1 MPALPFGAG
10 TFGTVAERDWMD
22 GALTVYANGRFCRY
36 DEAKIGL
43 MTHALHY
50 GTGCFEGVRGFWSAR
65 DEELYLFQLEDHYE
79 RLHASA
85 KILMMKVPHTV
96 AELVKITTE
105 LCARNNFRGDVY
117 VRPLMYKANE
127 EIGVRLHDVRDAL
140 AIMAIPFD
148 RYFDATEGLNC
159 TVSAWRRIDDTTAPA
174 RAKVTGVYINSALA
188 KSEAILNGYD
198 EAILLSADGHVSEGS
213 AENIFVVKKG
223 VIYTPDASQNI
234 LEGCTRKT
242 LMTLADAELGLTVVE
257 RAIDRSELFTAD
269 EVFISGS
276 AAGLQFVRAV
286 DHRVVGDGT
295 QGPIAKKLADLYDK
309 VVRGALPTYHPWLT
323 RTYGSRKAAA
333 V

>member
-1 MPALPFGAG
+1 
-10 TFGTVAERDWMD
+10 MD

-65 DEELYLFQLEDHYE
+65 DEELYLFQLGEHYE

-85 KILMMKVPHTV
+85 KILMMKVPRTV
-96 AELVKITTE
+96 AELVEITTE
-105 LCARNNFRGDVY
+105 LCARNKFRGDVY
-117 VRPLMYKANE
+117 VRPLMYKSNE
-127 EIGVRLHDVRDAL
+127 EIGVRLHDVRDEL
-140 AIMAIPFD
+140 AIMAMPFD
-148 RYFDATEGLNC
+148 RYFDATAGLNC

-188 KSEAILNGYD
+188 KSEAMLNGYD

-213 AENIFVVKKG
+213 AENIFIVKKG

-242 LMTLADAELGLTVVE
+242 IMTLAEDEFGMTVVE
-257 RAIDRSELFTAD
+257 RAIDRSELFTSD
-269 EVFISGS
+269 EVFITGS

-286 DHRVVGDGT
+286 DHRTIGDGT
-295 QGPIAKKLADLYDK
+295 QGPVATKLAELYDK
-309 VVRGALPTYHPWLT
+309 VVRGAVPAYHGWLT
-323 RTYGSRKAAA
+323 RTYAGRKTAA

>member
-1 MPALPFGAG
+1 
-10 TFGTVAERDWMD
+10 MD
-22 GALTVYANGRFCRY
+22 NGLTIYANGGYCRY

-65 DEELYLFQLEDHYE
+65 DEELYLFQLAEHYE

-85 KILMMKVPHTV
+85 KILMMKVPHDV
-96 AELVKITTE
+96 AKLSEITTE
-105 LCARNNFRGDVY
+105 LCARNGFRSDVY
-117 VRPLMYKANE
+117 VRPLMYKSNE

-140 AIMAIPFD
+140 AIVAMPFD
-148 RYFDATEGLNC
+148 RYFDATSGLNC

-213 AENIFVVKKG
+213 AENIFIVKKG

-234 LEGCTRKT
+234 LEGCTRNS
-242 LMTLADAELGLTVVE
+242 LMTLAEAELGLKVVE

-276 AAGLQFVRAV
+276 AAGLQFVRAI
-286 DHRVVGDGT
+286 DHRTVGDGT
-295 QGPIAKKLADLYDK
+295 QGPIAKHLANLYDQ
-309 VVRGALPTYHPWLT
+309 VVRGAMPAYAAWLTPTYA
-323 RTYGSRKAAA
+323 GRKVA
-333 V
+333 VG

>member
-1 MPALPFGAG
+1 
-10 TFGTVAERDWMD
+10 MD
-22 GALTVYANGRFCRY
+22 EGLTVYAKGRFCRY

-79 RLHASA
+79 RIHASA
-85 KILMMKVPHTV
+85 KILMMKVPKTV
-96 AELVKITTE
+96 PELIEITTE
-105 LCARNNFRGDVY
+105 LCARNNFRSDVY
-117 VRPLMYKANE
+117 IRPLMYKSNE
-127 EIGVRLHDVRDAL
+127 EIGVRLHDVKDEL
-140 AIMAIPFD
+140 AIMAMPFD
-148 RYFDATEGLNC
+148 RYFDATAGLNC

-213 AENIFVVKKG
+213 AENIFIVKKG

-234 LEGCTRKT
+234 LEGCTRRT
-242 LMTLADAELGLTVVE
+242 LMTLADAEFGLTVVE

-269 EVFISGS
+269 EVFITGS

-286 DHRVVGDGT
+286 DHRIVGDGK
-295 QGPIAKKLADLYDK
+295 QGPVAKKLAELYDK

-323 RTYGSRKAAA
+323 RTYVNRKAAA

>member
-1 MPALPFGAG
+1 
-10 TFGTVAERDWMD
+10 MD
-22 GALTVYANGRFCRY
+22 GGLTVYAQGRFCRY

-85 KILMMKVPHTV
+85 KILMMNVPHSV
-96 AELVKITTE
+96 AELVEITTE

-117 VRPLMYKANE
+117 VRPLVYKSNE
-127 EIGVRLHDVRDAL
+127 EIGVRLHDVDDAL
-140 AIMAIPFD
+140 AIMAMPFD
-148 RYFDATEGLNC
+148 RYFDAHSGLNC

-213 AENIFVVKKG
+213 AENIFIVKKG

-242 LMTLADAELGLTVVE
+242 LMTLADAEFGITVIE

-269 EVFISGS
+269 EVFITGS
-276 AAGLQFVRAV
+276 AAGLQFVRAI
-286 DHRVVGDGT
+286 DHRAVGDGT
-295 QGPIAKKLADLYDK
+295 QGPISKKLGELYDK

-323 RTYGSRKAAA
+323 RTYASRKPAA

>member
-1 MPALPFGAG
+1 MDAG
-10 TFGTVAERDWMD
+10 
-22 GALTVYANGRFCRY
+22 LTVYAKGRFSRY

-65 DEELYLFQLEDHYE
+65 DEELYLFQLEEHYE

-96 AELVKITTE
+96 AELVEITTE

-117 VRPLMYKANE
+117 VRPLMYKSNE
-127 EIGVRLHDVRDAL
+127 EIGVRLHDVHDEL
-140 AIMAIPFD
+140 AIMAMPFD
-148 RYFDATEGLNC
+148 RYFDATAGLNC
-159 TVSAWRRIDDTTAPA
+159 TVSGWRRIDDTTAPA

-188 KSEAILNGYD
+188 KSEAVLDGYD

-213 AENIFVVKKG
+213 AENIFIVKKG

-242 LMTLADAELGLTVVE
+242 LMTLAVEQFGIPVVE
-257 RAIDRSELFTAD
+257 RAIDRSELFTAE

-276 AAGLQFVRAV
+276 AAGLQFVRAI

-295 QGPIAKKLADLYDK
+295 QGPVATKLAAFYDR
-309 VVRGALPTYHPWLT
+309 VVRGMEPAYHRWLT
-323 RTYGSRKAAA
+323 RTYASRKTAT

>member
-1 MPALPFGAG
+1 
-10 TFGTVAERDWMD
+10 MD
-22 GALTVYANGRFCRY
+22 GGLTSYAQGRFCRY

-85 KILMMKVPHTV
+85 KILMMKVPHSV
-96 AELVKITTE
+96 AELVEITTE

-117 VRPLMYKANE
+117 VRPLMYKSNE
-127 EIGVRLHDVRDAL
+127 EIGVRLHDVDDAL
-140 AIMAIPFD
+140 AIMAVPFD
-148 RYFDATEGLNC
+148 RYFDAASGLNC

-213 AENIFVVKKG
+213 AENIFIVKKG
-223 VIYTPDASQNI
+223 VVYTPDASQNI

-242 LMTLADAELGLTVVE
+242 LMTLADAEFGITVIE

-269 EVFISGS
+269 EVFITGS
-276 AAGLQFVRAV
+276 AAGLQFVRAI
-286 DHRVVGDGT
+286 DHRAVGDGT
-295 QGPIAKKLADLYDK
+295 QGPIAKKLGELYDK
-309 VVRGALPTYHPWLT
+309 GVRGALPTYHPWLT
-323 RTYGSRKAAA
+323 RTYASRKPAA

>member
-1 MPALPFGAG
+1 
-10 TFGTVAERDWMD
+10 MD
-22 GALTVYANGRFCRY
+22 YGLTVYANERFCRY

-65 DEELYLFQLEDHYE
+65 DEELYLFQLQDHYE

-85 KILMMKVPHTV
+85 KILMMKVPHVV
-96 AELVKITTE
+96 ATLIDITTE
-105 LCARNNFRGDVY
+105 LCARNGFRGDVY
-117 VRPLMYKANE
+117 VRPLMYKSNE
-127 EIGVRLHDVRDAL
+127 EIGVRLHDVKDAL
-140 AIMAIPFD
+140 AIVAMPFD
-148 RYFDATEGLNC
+148 RYFDATAGLNC

-198 EAILLSADGHVSEGS
+198 EAILLSSDGHVSEGS
-213 AENIFVVKKG
+213 AENIFIVKKG

-242 LMTLADAELGLTVVE
+242 LMVLAEAELGLTVVE

-276 AAGLQFVRAV
+276 AAGLQFVRAI

-295 QGPIAKKLADLYDK
+295 QGPIAKKLADLYDR
-309 VVRGALPTYHPWLT
+309 VVRGALPAYHSWLT
-323 RTYGSRKAAA
+323 PTYAGRKVA
-333 V
+333 VG

>member
-1 MPALPFGAG
+1 
-10 TFGTVAERDWMD
+10 MD
-22 GALTVYANGRFCRY
+22 GSLTVYANGRFCRY

-43 MTHALHY
+43 LTHALHY
-50 GTGCFEGVRGFWSAR
+50 GTGCFEGVRGFWSTR

-85 KILMMKVPHTV
+85 KILMMKVPHAV

-127 EIGVRLHDVRDAL
+127 EIGVRLHDVRDEL
-140 AIMAIPFD
+140 AIMAMPFD

-213 AENIFVVKKG
+213 AENIFIVKKG

-286 DHRVVGDGT
+286 DHRIVGDGT

-309 VVRGALPTYHPWLT
+309 VVRGTLPTYHPWLT
-323 RTYGSRKAAA
+323 RTYGSRKPAA

>member
-1 MPALPFGAG
+1 
-10 TFGTVAERDWMD
+10 MD
-22 GALTVYANGRFCRY
+22 EGLTVYANGRFCRY
-36 DEAKIGL
+36 GDAKIGL

-96 AELVKITTE
+96 AELIDITTE
-105 LCARNNFRGDVY
+105 LCARNDFRGDVY
-117 VRPLMYKANE
+117 VRPLMYKSNE

-140 AIMAIPFD
+140 AIIAMPFD
-148 RYFDATEGLNC
+148 RYFDATSGLNC
-159 TVSAWRRIDDTTAPA
+159 TVSGWRRIDDTTAPA

-188 KSEAILNGYD
+188 KSEAVLDGYD

-213 AENIFVVKKG
+213 AENIFIVKKG

-242 LMTLADAELGLTVVE
+242 LMTLADAEFGITIVE
-257 RAIDRSELFTAD
+257 RAIDRSELFTAE

-276 AAGLQFVRAV
+276 AAGLQFVRSI
-286 DHRVVGDGT
+286 DHRIVGDGT
-295 QGPIAKKLADLYDK
+295 QGPVAKKLSELYDK
-309 VVRGALPTYHPWLT
+309 VVRGALPIYHGWLT
-323 RTYGSRKAAA
+323 PTYAGRKAA

>member
-1 MPALPFGAG
+1 
-10 TFGTVAERDWMD
+10 MD
-22 GALTVYANGRFCRY
+22 NALTVYANGGFRRY

-65 DEELYLFQLEDHYE
+65 EGELYLFQLREHYE

-85 KILMMKVPHTV
+85 KILMMKVPRGVDELIEITV
-96 AELVKITTE
+96 E
-105 LCARNNFRGDVY
+105 LCARNGFRGDVY

-127 EIGVRLHDVRDAL
+127 EIGVRLHDVRDEL
-140 AIMAIPFD
+140 AIMAMPFD
-148 RYFDATEGLNC
+148 RSFDATAGLNC
-159 TVSAWRRIDDTTAPA
+159 TISAWRRIDDTTAPA

-213 AENIFVVKKG
+213 AENIFIVKKG

-242 LMTLADAELGLTVVE
+242 LMTLAVEEFGLTVVE

-276 AAGLQFVRAV
+276 AAGLQFVRAI
-286 DHRVVGDGT
+286 DHRTVGEGT
-295 QGPIAKKLADLYDK
+295 QGPVAQKLASLYDD
-309 VVRGALPTYHPWLT
+309 VVRGAVPKYRGWLT
-323 RTYGSRKAAA
+323 PVHAGRTVA

>member
-1 MPALPFGAG
+1 MDAG
-10 TFGTVAERDWMD
+10 
-22 GALTVYANGRFCRY
+22 LTVYAKGRFSRY

-65 DEELYLFQLEDHYE
+65 DEELYLFQLEEHYE
-79 RLHASA
+79 RIHASA

-96 AELVKITTE
+96 AELLEITVE
-105 LCARNNFRGDVY
+105 LCARNKFRCDVY
-117 VRPLMYKANE
+117 VRPLMYKSNE
-127 EIGVRLHDVRDAL
+127 EIGVRLHDVHDEL
-140 AIMAIPFD
+140 AIMAMPFD
-148 RYFDATEGLNC
+148 RYFDATAGLNC
-159 TVSAWRRIDDTTAPA
+159 TVSGWRRIDDTTAPA

-188 KSEAILNGYD
+188 KSEAILDGYD

-213 AENIFVVKKG
+213 AENIFIVKKG

-242 LMTLADAELGLTVVE
+242 LMILADAELGLTVVE

-295 QGPIAKKLADLYDK
+295 QGPVATKLAEFYDR
-309 VVRGALPTYHPWLT
+309 VVRGMEPAYHRWLT
-323 RTYGSRKAAA
+323 RTYASRKTAT

>member
-1 MPALPFGAG
+1 
-10 TFGTVAERDWMD
+10 MD
-22 GALTVYANGRFCRY
+22 EGLTVYAKGRFCRY

-79 RLHASA
+79 RIHASA
-85 KILMMKVPHTV
+85 KILMMKVPKTV
-96 AELVKITTE
+96 PELIEITTE

-117 VRPLMYKANE
+117 IRPLMYKSNE
-127 EIGVRLHDVRDAL
+127 EIGVRLHDVKDEL
-140 AIMAIPFD
+140 AIMAMPFD
-148 RYFDATEGLNC
+148 RYFDATAGLNC

-213 AENIFVVKKG
+213 AENIFIVKKG

-234 LEGCTRKT
+234 LEGCTRRT
-242 LMTLADAELGLTVVE
+242 LMTLADAEFGMTVVE

-269 EVFISGS
+269 EVFITGS

-286 DHRVVGDGT
+286 DHRIVGDGM
-295 QGPIAKKLADLYDK
+295 QGPVAKKLADLYDK

-323 RTYGSRKAAA
+323 RTYANRKAAA